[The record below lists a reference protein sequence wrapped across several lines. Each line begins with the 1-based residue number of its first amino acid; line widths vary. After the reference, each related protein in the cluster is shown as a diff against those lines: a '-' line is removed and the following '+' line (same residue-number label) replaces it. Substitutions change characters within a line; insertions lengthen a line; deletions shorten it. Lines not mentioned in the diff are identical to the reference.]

1 MTSGSLTLH
10 TLCVELKN
18 QDSLYTSEHLL
29 HYWHETRQ
37 KQTLM
42 SLFFVTAVFRFSPVT
57 HQLFSLFCSLL
68 LLPSNTCSFI
78 HFLCLRSIKCKDF
91 YIKSFSVASAPQLSQ
106 AYQQDFQVLST
117 CFTIRVFSA
126 ALLYALASLLI
137 TEIIPSGEK
146 QEGGWHFTFLWD
158 CNCPIECTSAGCA
171 LLCPVWFTCFV

>member
-1 MTSGSLTLH
+1 MTSGSLTLR
-10 TLCVELKN
+10 CVELKN

-78 HFLCLRSIKCKDF
+78 HFLCLRSIKCKVF
-91 YIKSFSVASAPQLSQ
+91 YVKSFSVASAPTVPGIPTRFPSLVHLFYHPCLHCCSPLRSGFTSD
-106 AYQQDFQVLST
+106 YRVH
-117 CFTIRVFSA
+117 TIRWKAGGGLTFYFS
-126 ALLYALASLLI
+126 LGL
-137 TEIIPSGEK
+137 
-146 QEGGWHFTFLWD
+146 
-158 CNCPIECTSAGCA
+158 
-171 LLCPVWFTCFV
+171 